1 MMTATEPQPLE
12 GVTLKDKSR
21 HRASCCIL
29 DQLLFVKIRL
39 SHDKDLHR
47 FMGGASLPNWLVR
60 DVKKQDGNFRNNWIR
75 GNDICRD
82 YIPNTIHKHL
92 VRKS

>member
-1 MMTATEPQPLE
+1 MTATELQPLE
-12 GVTLKDKSR
+12 GVAPKDKSR
-21 HRASCCIL
+21 HGASFCTL

-39 SHDKDLHR
+39 SHIKDLHR

-60 DVKKQDGNFRNNWIR
+60 DVKKQDGNVRNNWIR

-82 YIPNTIHKHL
+82 YIPNTIHKCL